1 MAKQP
6 HSPAPETKTPLPP
19 RGSTTRPN
27 ASTVNNARRSTVR
40 RGSVTKPVKKTPW
53 GAIITGALVVI
64 GVIVV
69 IVVAVSQ
76 NRGAARTTAAGST
89 PGATVAVGAP
99 IPDFTVKSQEGKTLT
114 KADSV
119 GKPTLIVFFASWCPH
134 CQAEAPRIVQIAKAN
149 PDLNVVMIGVGDRE
163 TQADI
168 YSFAGKYGLPFPTFA
183 DPTAQDLGKTAQ
195 AWGITGYPTLFAVDK
210 TGIVRD
216 RNENP
221 DGSVGGEVTPDQLQR
236 MVTKAKG

>member
-1 MAKQP
+1 MAKRP

-19 RGSTTRPN
+19 RRSTTRPN
-27 ASTVNNARRSTVR
+27 ASIVNNASRHGVR

-53 GAIITGALVVI
+53 GAIITGALVLI

-76 NRGAARTTAAGST
+76 NRGAARTTAGTT
-89 PGATVAVGAP
+89 PGATVAVGATM
-99 IPDFTVKSQEGKTLT
+99 PDFTVKSQEGKTLS
-114 KADSV
+114 KADIV
-119 GKPTLIVFFASWCPH
+119 GKPTLVVFFASWCPH
-134 CQAEAPRIVQIAKAN
+134 CQTEAPRIVQIAKAN
-149 PDLNVVMIGVGDRE
+149 PDVNVVMIGVGDRE

-168 YSFAGKYGLPFPTFA
+168 YSFAGKYGLPFPTYA

-210 TGIVRD
+210 TGVVRD

-221 DGSVGGEVTPDQLQR
+221 DGSVGGEVTPDQLQK